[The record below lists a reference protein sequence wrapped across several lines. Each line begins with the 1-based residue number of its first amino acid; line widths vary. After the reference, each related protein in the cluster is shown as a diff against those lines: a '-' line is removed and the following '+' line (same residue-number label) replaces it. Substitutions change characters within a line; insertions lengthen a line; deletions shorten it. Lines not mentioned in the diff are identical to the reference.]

1 VKLPRVVANQ
11 FPVVFWAVSI
21 FVLSGI
27 QGFPV
32 SRTPFGFDKIAHFV
46 MFFVF
51 CGLGWRA
58 LFHQSASEKLRR
70 YALLGAFILAVAY
83 GALDELHQVFVPGRS
98 PDLYD
103 LVADALGAAAYVAW
117 HRVRAKHK
125 LAGRESPE
133 RQV

>member
-1 VKLPRVVANQ
+1 MKLRNVVANQ
-11 FPVVFWAVSI
+11 LPVIVWAVSI

-27 QGFPV
+27 RSFPV

-58 LFHQSASEKLRR
+58 LYHQSASGALRR
-70 YALLGAFILAVAY
+70 YALLGAFIMAVAY

-103 LVADALGAAAYVAW
+103 LVADALGAAGYVVW
-117 HRVRAKHK
+117 HHMRAKRV
-125 LAGRESPE
+125 LRGGGGPG
-133 RQV
+133 Q